1 MYGLTCGIVPVR
13 ERWWVS
19 ALLLLFPP
27 LMAVFLSLPVLLL
40 HIPHSMAALPGGSL
54 CIVSQSV
61 EFNTY
66 QSSVAVLGFCLPVA
80 IIICLIIGLSIRRCV
95 SCSGGRC
102 ISSFCKEEMVL
113 ALLTLPYS
121 AAYLAMYLPL
131 LDQNLALL
139 DLPQSGLQEYLTPEL
154 ARASEMVMALLLPL
168 LLFSTLPMYRQFSQ
182 EPDPADHR
190 RSKRDQS
197 TNAPDSRRASLASF
211 GFD

>member
-1 MYGLTCGIVPVR
+1 
-13 ERWWVS
+13 
-19 ALLLLFPP
+19 
-27 LMAVFLSLPVLLL
+27 
-40 HIPHSMAALPGGSL
+40 
-54 CIVSQSV
+54 
-61 EFNTY
+61 
-66 QSSVAVLGFCLPVA
+66 
-80 IIICLIIGLSIRRCV
+80 
-95 SCSGGRC
+95 
-102 ISSFCKEEMVL
+102 MVL

-168 LLFSTLPMYRQFSQ
+168 LVFCTLPMYRQFSP
-182 EPDPADHR
+182 EPDPADQR